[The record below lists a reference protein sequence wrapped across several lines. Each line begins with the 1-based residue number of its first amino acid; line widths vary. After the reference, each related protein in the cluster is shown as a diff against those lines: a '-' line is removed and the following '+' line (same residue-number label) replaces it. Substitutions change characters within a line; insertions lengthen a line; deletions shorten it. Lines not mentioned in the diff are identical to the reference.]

1 MYKSSSI
8 DVSITYFQE
17 SDEII
22 STNLTDFREQ
32 YFALRNESRKEKRM
46 KRAEKKAKNR
56 ELWEQ
61 NYKENS
67 HR

>member
-1 MYKSSSI
+1 MKPDLLNSSI
-8 DVSITYFQE
+8 SFFQE
-17 SDEII
+17 SDETI

-46 KRAEKKAKNR
+46 KKAVEKAKNR

-61 NYKENS
+61 YNKENAN
-67 HR
+67 R